1 MANDFIARLNNQSK
15 IRLRKPNRYVTHN
28 KREKNMLDI
37 KLIRENPDI
46 LRENLQKRGDPTNLQ
61 TLDELVDYDH
71 KWRENLT
78 KLNEQRHERKQITTE
93 IAGLKKKGKDATAQ
107 INKGKTIDTEITIL
121 EKQVTEY
128 EQKVHNCLMRLP
140 NLLHESVPT
149 GKDENDNVQTKTWG
163 TPCKFA
169 FTPKGHIDLG
179 LGLDIM
185 DIERAGKIAGAR
197 FFYLK
202 REGVLLDLALR
213 SFALEEMYK
222 KGYVPI
228 EPPFLM
234 RREPYEG
241 AVALSDF
248 EDVLYKV
255 ENEDLYLIAT
265 SEHPMVAMFMN
276 ETLKAE
282 NLPIKLAG
290 LSTNFRKE
298 AGAHGKDTRGIF
310 RTHQFNKVEQFI
322 FCKPEDSWKLHE
334 ELLRNAEDLV
344 QKLGLPYRVVNVC
357 TGDIGT
363 VAAKKYDIE
372 AWMPAQNGYREIISC
387 SNCTDYQAR
396 RLNIKYREKEGEAPR
411 GFVHTLNSTALATG
425 RTIVA
430 ILENYQQPDGSI
442 MVPEALRKYMQGN
455 DRIGS
460 KR

>member
-1 MANDFIARLNNQSK
+1 
-15 IRLRKPNRYVTHN
+15 
-28 KREKNMLDI
+28 MLDI
-37 KLIRENPDI
+37 KLIRENPEFV
-46 LRENLQKRGDPTNLQ
+46 RTNMQKRGDVANLLM
-61 TLDELVDYDH
+61 LDELAICDK
-71 KWRENLT
+71 KWREGLT
-78 KLNEQRHERKQITTE
+78 KLNDLRHERKQITTE
-93 IAGLKKKGKDATAQ
+93 IATLKKKGKEAK
-107 INKGKTIDTEITIL
+107 NEITEGKSIDSEITAL
-121 EKQVTEY
+121 ERQVTEN
-128 EQKVHNCLMRLP
+128 EQKVHSNLMRLP

-149 GKDENDNVQTKTWG
+149 GKDENDNVQTTTWG
-163 TPCKFA
+163 KPRKFN
-169 FTPKGHIDLG
+169 FPPKGHMELG

-185 DIERAGKIAGAR
+185 DIERARKIVGAR

-213 SFALEEMYK
+213 HFALEEIAK
-222 KGYVPI
+222 KGFTPI

-234 RREPYEG
+234 RREAYEG

-255 ENEDLYLIAT
+255 ENENLYLIAT
-265 SEHPMVAMFMN
+265 SEHPMAAMFMN

-282 NLPIKLAG
+282 GLPLKLVG

-310 RTHQFNKVEQFI
+310 RTHQFNKVEQFV
-322 FCKPEDSWKLHE
+322 FCKPEDSWRIHE
-334 ELLRNAEDLV
+334 ELLQNAEGLV

-372 AWMPAQNGYREIISC
+372 AWMPAQNAYREIISC

-396 RLNIKYREKEGEAPR
+396 RLNIKYREKEGEAPK
-411 GFVHTLNSTALATG
+411 GFVHTLNSTAIATG

-430 ILENYQQPDGSI
+430 ILENYQQEDGS
-442 MVPEALRKYMQGN
+442 VTAPEVLRGYMGG
-455 DRIGS
+455 IEKMEP